1 VVYKSEERQGYDLQ
15 LRPYDEKGWR
25 AKFYTNGDR
34 VLAYQRDGPRVGTHT
49 VARDAAGGV
58 GGAQA
63 RERLTDYTAQSA
75 LARLTRGARFWRR
88 TEWALYR
95 IVRDGS
101 QV

>member
-34 VLAYQRDGPRVGTHT
+34 VLAYQRNGHRVGTHT

-63 RERLTDYTAQSA
+63 RERLTTLRNLLSRALRVGRGFGEGQSGHS
-75 LARLTRGARFWRR
+75 T
-88 TEWALYR
+88 
-95 IVRDGS
+95 GS
-101 QV
+101 